1 MATMTKASLIL
12 GYVFI
17 AFGVIFIPIG
27 VWAFFKVGSGA
38 AEGIMLPGI
47 AAIAVG
53 IIRIIRVKK
62 ALTQMDRPAPTAL
75 NG

>member
-17 AFGVIFIPIG
+17 AFGVIFIAIG

-38 AEGIMLPGI
+38 GEGIMLPGI
-47 AAIAVG
+47 VAIAVG

-62 ALTQMDRPAPTAL
+62 ALTQMDRPTPTAL